1 MKDILSLALQEQ
13 KTFQMVKMKEG
24 NKRERKGGRK
34 GGRWEQVKVGERQA
48 SFKRKQN
55 LRKALL
61 QDPQNLDTNFF
72 MYIHPQ

>member
-24 NKRERKGGRK
+24 NKRERKGGRT